1 MGTRIMYAEPY
12 IEDLTLDKEISMEE
26 LVAVLTKAKC
36 HNAPGPDQIPVEF
49 YKNAPESLHTKL
61 LEFFNN
67 ILNTEEVPISFT
79 KSIVFPLYKKG
90 DFNNVNNYR
99 GISFTDAISKLFTAI
114 LLNRLN
120 KWVE

>member
-1 MGTRIMYAEPY
+1 M
-12 IEDLTLDKEISMEE
+12 
-26 LVAVLTKAKC
+26 
-36 HNAPGPDQIPVEF
+36 
-49 YKNAPESLHTKL
+49 

-120 KWVE
+120 KWVELNGILKEFQAGFRKNYSAVDNILNLSSIIKLKRVEKEKNIRNVCRF